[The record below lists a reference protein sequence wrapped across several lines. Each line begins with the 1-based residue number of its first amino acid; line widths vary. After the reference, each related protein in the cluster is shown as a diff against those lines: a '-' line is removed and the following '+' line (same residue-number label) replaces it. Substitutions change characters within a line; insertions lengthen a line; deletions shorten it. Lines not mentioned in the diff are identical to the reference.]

1 MFFTKYGCSSPRMKR
16 REGVFSPNTQKRYV
30 CKVSC
35 VVKNTIT
42 SSLNIAFKIIR
53 ILHTLFKQI
62 LYYKCFYDRSY
73 SSFKTASAASFNSRL
88 TASSRIA
95 SATLVTSS
103 SFSASGLAVNSRGSR
118 GGDSSA
124 AI

>member
-1 MFFTKYGCSSPRMKR
+1 MRRKEYNYKQIKYCIQ
-16 REGVFSPNTQKRYV
+16 NY
-30 CKVSC
+30 
-35 VVKNTIT
+35 KNTT
-42 SSLNIAFKIIR
+42 HFV
-53 ILHTLFKQI
+53 QQM
-62 LYYKCFYDRSY
+62 LYYKCFYNRSY
-73 SSFKTASAASFNSRL
+73 SSFKTASAASFSSRL

-103 SFSASGLAVNSRGSR
+103 SFSASGLAVNSRGSG